1 LVRRRAVGRGR
12 VTGAVAMPGDSVV
25 EHLISRYPRG
35 IVGKVLVF
43 HLNVKGSIPT
53 PATIFLCG
61 FYHEESTLLSP
72 LRGTERE
79 RERGLIKYMD
89 LFHI

>member
-1 LVRRRAVGRGR
+1 
-12 VTGAVAMPGDSVV
+12 M
-25 EHLISRYPRG
+25 HFISRYPRG

-53 PATIFLCG
+53 PMIFLNGC
-61 FYHEESTLLSP
+61 YHEESALLSP

-79 RERGLIKYMD
+79 REKGLI
-89 LFHI
+89 